1 MFHAIVVV
9 SYHSQV
15 FFCLHACTCVELRE
29 ELIAPW
35 QREFSAW
42 CLGRPGIECKKKHPF
57 REVRVTSHYLFDQSP
72 LSRKRLRQKP
82 RRGSNTHGARVG
94 LPCMGSKGNVKPNSL
109 YFYTTWTSTTT
120 STGQWQH
127 CSITAWNLTK
137 RSIDGK
143 IDTQQDRKGRKQGEA
158 TNTWHTDP
166 WEEILN
172 MDRYR

>member
-1 MFHAIVVV
+1 MFLAIVVV

-35 QREFSAW
+35 QRALSAW

-57 REVRVTSHYLFDQSP
+57 REVHVTSHYLFDQSP

-82 RRGSNTHGARVG
+82 RRGSNTHGAQVG
-94 LPCMGSKGNVKPNSL
+94 LPWMGLKGNVKPNSL

-120 STGQWQH
+120 STGQGQRNIH
-127 CSITAWNLTK
+127 TRK
-137 RSIDGK
+137 R
-143 IDTQQDRKGRKQGEA
+143 RGRKMERLYSTKLKGKQTRRIKEQ
-158 TNTWHTDP
+158 
-166 WEEILN
+166 
-172 MDRYR
+172 

>member
-94 LPCMGSKGNVKPNSL
+94 LSCMGSKGNVKPNAL
-109 YFYTTWTSTTT
+109 YLYNVNFDYNINWPM
-120 STGQWQH
+120 
-127 CSITAWNLTK
+127 TAVRHKCMETK
-137 RSIDGK
+137 RSINGK
-143 IDTQQDRKGRKQGEA
+143 IDTQQDRKGRKQGEV